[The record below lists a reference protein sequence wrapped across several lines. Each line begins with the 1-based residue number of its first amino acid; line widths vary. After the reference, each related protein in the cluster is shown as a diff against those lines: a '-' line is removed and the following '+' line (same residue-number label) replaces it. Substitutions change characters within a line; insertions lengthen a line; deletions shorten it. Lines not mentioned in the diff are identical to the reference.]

1 MHIPN
6 SWYLIISGEY
16 VCQVSAFQPTK
27 LYHTVKIRGKYL
39 SLKLKNTLFKNLS
52 WLMEKLISIIKSI
65 LYLSEISANYGQHQL
80 MIVNNTL

>member
-1 MHIPN
+1 M
-6 SWYLIISGEY
+6 
-16 VCQVSAFQPTK
+16 CQVSAFQPTK

-65 LYLSEISANYGQHQL
+65 LYLSANYGQHQL